1 MEENKI
7 GTSSMTWPGYSKSF
21 TFLHRE
27 ELVPKYSSINHQL
40 DIFCILKLL
49 WSCVLYVS
57 RTISNRHEKSWPK
70 TGGPPE
76 KKCTTHRYI
85 YNCIEFQYMMWF
97 TAIAH

>member
-1 MEENKI
+1 MRLNIVSKFQWKKTKI

-49 WSCVLYVS
+49 
-57 RTISNRHEKSWPK
+57 
-70 TGGPPE
+70 
-76 KKCTTHRYI
+76 
-85 YNCIEFQYMMWF
+85 
-97 TAIAH
+97 